1 MQKRLASY
9 PVNGIMIAAV
19 VTCGSIRCGRPPRTR
34 ARRMSLQFRRWP
46 HTEPALQ
53 RTASGLRK
61 RGPVGTWVIVGEP
74 RMGVADIWPLS
85 SNSAGTEINPGA
97 FSRDGRIP

>member
-34 ARRMSLQFRRWP
+34 ARRMSLQFRAGRTRSRRCSGP
-46 HTEPALQ
+46 HPAF
-53 RTASGLRK
+53 ASEGL
-61 RGPVGTWVIVGEP
+61 WVLG
-74 RMGVADIWPLS
+74 
-85 SNSAGTEINPGA
+85 
-97 FSRDGRIP
+97 